1 MIPDN
6 SRKKMEQLRQEMAFR
21 AQLQQ
26 QYDKEMSKVPMAQMI
41 PFSQWMDQRPKPMKK
56 GGGVDAL
63 MEELRK
69 SIGNEPFDPI
79 GTAKRNIQGAVDIA
93 KQVPS
98 NLKRLATDPVAY
110 AKSLPEPSGEQI
122 MNMLQP
128 STIGAMAGVIK
139 PVGGN
144 WLRGSVE
151 DSLRPLRRN
160 TAGGNDVSDVL
171 RQMKE
176 KYTPEEIDKL
186 QEGSKRH
193 VTEQIDT
200 LEKMDALNKWVNSN
214 LTGYIKKQMGTA
226 EDPVRKLAEQG
237 IVHIPENQVGI
248 NRYKAP
254 AHREKNRTQQ
264 LGQSENAKAW
274 EDASDVA
281 INPMQLKDVPGSYR
295 EFWMENAPQDT
306 AISHLSGVFD
316 TQALGFDHI
325 MDTLRQDVAA
335 GRIRPEQLNKVSME
349 QAVRRTHELD
359 QEMARRMR
367 ESALKQTEG
376 FPVHKDYADKGYKW
390 LELTNPKTVPKDYV
404 LPEGMKLDTIDHP
417 RYGLLHTV
425 SDPKGITQIEA
436 TNSPQDALLRY
447 YNRRGGEGYK
457 ALEDALQYEGN
468 TMGHCVGGYCP
479 DVSAGRSRIFS
490 LRDTK
495 GEPHVTVEVNPV
507 DKHPIGYGMSG
518 GKSFPD
524 DFRYESGS
532 ISPEQHQQI
541 YQRAKQLFNPDLA
554 NDLSSHRMDVFQQ
567 AANEIIGKPAD
578 RIVQIK
584 GKQNAKPKEDY
595 LPYVQDF
602 IRGSD
607 WTDVGDLHNANMV
620 NSNNIRKAGW
630 DVPEGTP
637 KYITN
642 AEYEKIKADTDA
654 NTAGT
659 GMKRGGKVRI
669 AKFGDITSQDEM
681 RLALT
686 KRRGTTKS

>member
-6 SRKKMEQLRQEMAFR
+6 SKKKLEQLRQEAAFR

-26 QYDKEMSKVPMAQMI
+26 QYDKDMKRVSLEQMI

-56 GGGVDAL
+56 GGKVDAL

-69 SIGNEPFDPI
+69 SVGNEPFDPI

-98 NLKRLATDPVAY
+98 NLKRLAADPVAY

-128 STIGAMAGVIK
+128 STVGAMAGVIK

-144 WLRGSVE
+144 WLRSSVE

-160 TAGGNDVSDVL
+160 TAAGNDPADVL
-171 RQMKE
+171 RSMRE
-176 KYTPEEIDKL
+176 YTPEDIAKIRQTSGLDITG
-186 QEGSKRH
+186 QMA
-193 VTEQIDT
+193 D
-200 LEKMDALNKWVNSN
+200 LEKQAALNKWVDSN
-214 LTGYIKKQMGTA
+214 LAGYIKKQMGTA

-325 MDTLRQDVAA
+325 MDTLRQDVAS
-335 GRIRPEQLNKVSME
+335 GRIRPDQLNKVSME

-367 ESALKQTEG
+367 EANIKATEG

-390 LELTNPKTVPKDYV
+390 IELAMPKAELEKGHVMGKPSGFDDLHGVIDERTGQSVSVGAT
-404 LPEGMKLDTIDHP
+404 PEEAMKL
-417 RYGLLHTV
+417 
-425 SDPKGITQIEA
+425 
-436 TNSPQDALLRY
+436 
-447 YNRRGGEGYK
+447 YK
-457 ALEDALQYEGN
+457 RTEREKTLEDALKYEGN

-479 DVSAGRSRIFS
+479 DVVAGRSRIFS
-490 LRDTK
+490 LRDAK
-495 GEPHVTVEVNPV
+495 GEPHVTIETMP
-507 DKHPIGYGMSG
+507 HTPT
-518 GKSFPD
+518 GKDVPPEIINKWNNKASFPELQKYK
-524 DFRYESGS
+524 FLNEFLQAEH
-532 ISPEQHQQI
+532 PEIHAQMQQ
-541 YQRAKQLFNPDLA
+541 P
-554 NDLSSHRMDVFQQ
+554 
-567 AANEIIGKPAD
+567 KPD
-578 RIVQIK
+578 RIIQIK

-595 LPYVQDF
+595 LPFVQDF
-602 IRGSD
+602 IRSGD

-669 AKFGDITSQDEM
+669 ASGITSQDEM